1 MKKFVFSLLVFA
13 VVASVSCR
21 QELFTHP
28 ARFCNGSVTS
38 NPLHPMKDS
47 LDDII
52 NNYITRGLPGVQM
65 AVKNSNGWYM
75 TSGGYARTESKD
87 TMRPCGVSWIFSI
100 TKTYTASLVM
110 KLKEKGK
117 INLDAPITTY
127 LPDATS
133 NDIAGSN
140 QISVRNLLNHSSGL
154 VDFTELP
161 EFLNWQFGNP
171 LNQPTMQQII
181 AMLKG
186 KELLS
191 QPGVEYKYCNTN
203 YLLLTLILQQ
213 VSDKTY
219 GQLLKSEIIQPL
231 NLKQTFFHLAEQQI
245 TNMGFP
251 NYYFDRNANEQ
262 LENISSWNNALGNAC
277 EGWGGIAA
285 TPADV
290 ITFYEALMNGKIVSN
305 ASLHEMKTWF
315 RGNHSEGPDYGFGLE
330 YYQYADKELPQ
341 MGHEGDGI
349 GNSTMVLYV
358 PGNQSYIYIN
368 ITAGRKIPGPY
379 LFKITDFKNEI
390 CRYVARWK

>member
-1 MKKFVFSLLVFA
+1 MKKYVCSLFLFIVFA
-13 VVASVSCR
+13 SASCR
-21 QELFTHP
+21 HEVFTQP
-28 ARFCNGSVTS
+28 VRQCNCSVTL

-47 LDDII
+47 LNAII
-52 NNYITRGLPGVQM
+52 NKYITKGLPGVQVT
-65 AVKNSNGWYM
+65 VKNSNGWYM

-110 KLKEKGK
+110 KLKERGK

-127 LPDATS
+127 LPDATT
-133 NDIAGSN
+133 NDITGSD

-154 VDFTELP
+154 VDFIELP
-161 EFLNWQFGNP
+161 EFLKRQFSTP

-181 AMLKG
+181 DMLKG

-191 QPGVEYKYCNTN
+191 QPGIEYKYCNTN

-213 VSDKTY
+213 VSGKTY
-219 GQLLKSEIIQPL
+219 DQLLKSEIIQPL
-231 NLKQTFFHLAEQQI
+231 HLQQTLFHLAEQQI
-245 TNMGFP
+245 DHLAFP
-251 NYYFDRNANEQ
+251 NYYFDRNGNEQ
-262 LENISSWNNALGNAC
+262 LENITPWNHALGNAC

-290 ITFYEALMNGKIVSN
+290 ITFYEALMNGKVVSN
-305 ASLHEMKTWF
+305 TSLQEMKTWF
-315 RGNHSEGPDYGFGLE
+315 RGSHSEGPDYGFGLE
-330 YYQYADKELPQ
+330 YYQYAEKGLPQ

-349 GNSTMVLYV
+349 GNSTIALYV
-358 PGNQSYIYIN
+358 PGNQTYIYIN
-368 ITAGRKIPGPY
+368 VTAGRKMPGPY

-390 CRYVARWK
+390 CRYVAKWR